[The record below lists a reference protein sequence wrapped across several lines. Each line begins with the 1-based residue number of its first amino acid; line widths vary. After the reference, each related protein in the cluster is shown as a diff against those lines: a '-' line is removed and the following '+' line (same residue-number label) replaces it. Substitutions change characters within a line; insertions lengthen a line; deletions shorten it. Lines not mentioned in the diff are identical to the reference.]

1 MARAGILI
9 TVPSHESQ
17 VIDHAIQYWRVRT
30 ITHAQ
35 PNYISFCSAKYEE
48 FVPGFMIIF
57 TAGSGE
63 SAPLITALFPLIL
76 LIFNKI
82 ELYN

>member
-35 PNYISFCSAKYEE
+35 PNYISFCSTKYEE
-48 FVPGFMIIF
+48 FVLGFMII
-57 TAGSGE
+57 
-63 SAPLITALFPLIL
+63 L
-76 LIFNKI
+76 LLAAVNQRR
-82 ELYN
+82 